1 MLKELY
7 DIIKKYFRKMNIPIF
22 NYIFILEIILI
33 IYLPNKK
40 FNLFYWNNIDIGN
53 ILYHIGQLFYGSLSI
68 WIIFL
73 PILIACIL
81 AVCVNENWLSFLN
94 SNSEYIDGTTHGF
107 SLVRAVKRLMKLSW
121 IFIHQGWIIYVAIIL
136 AIGKRAYIYSVLF
149 HPAIDEYE
157 FSLLYWLFMTANG
170 IYTIWT
176 IFYATGA
183 YVIQTDYVRKGINV
197 KEIRYL
203 IIDQSNEYLFVKDQ
217 ILTTPVFYLVK
228 SQINGLNFKYKI
240 IDFSKKFEEIK
251 YEYEAKV
258 RDAKN
263 TKI

>member
-7 DIIKKYFRKMNIPIF
+7 DIIKRYFRKMNIPIF

-40 FNLFYWNNIDIGN
+40 FNLLYWNNIDIGD
-53 ILYHIGQLFYGSLSI
+53 ILYHIGQLLYGAHSI
-68 WIIFL
+68 WIIIL
-73 PILIACIL
+73 PILIAVVL
-81 AVCVNENWLSFLN
+81 AVCNENWPFLN
-94 SNSEYIDGTTHGF
+94 SNSESIDGTTHGF
-107 SLVRAVKRLMKLSW
+107 SLNDAVKRLLKFSW

-149 HPAIDEYE
+149 HPVIDEYE

-183 YVIQTDYVRKGINV
+183 YVIQTDYVRKEINV

-203 IIDQSNEYLFVKDQ
+203 IIDQSTEYLFVKDQ
-217 ILTTPVFYLVK
+217 MLTTPVFYLVQ

-251 YEYEAKV
+251 YEYEVKV

-263 TKI
+263 TKG